1 MQFVDYYNYYYEY
14 STPVY
19 TSPVISIASLAL
31 SVLLIVA
38 MWVLFKKA
46 GKPGWAS
53 IVPFYNIYVL
63 YEITWGSGWRFLM
76 LLIPFY
82 NIILGIQTQVKLAKA
97 FGKGGGFAVGL
108 IFLPY
113 VFNPILAFSDA
124 AYLGVPGKNG
134 TYQQSQRQGYAPDA
148 DSYQRQDPYQQS
160 PYQQTNTYQQ
170 PQQPQDD
177 GFQVT
182 HCPNCGAR
190 VTGGKF
196 CENCGKP
203 L

>member
-1 MQFVDYYNYYYEY
+1 MYDYYDYYEY

-19 TSPVISIASLAL
+19 SSPVTSIISLAL
-31 SVLLIVA
+31 GVLLIVS
-38 MWVLFKKA
+38 MWMIFKKA
-46 GKPGWAS
+46 GKPGWAA
-53 IVPFYNIYVL
+53 IVPFYNIYVM

-76 LLIPFY
+76 LLIPLY
-82 NIILGIQTQVKLAKA
+82 NIILTIQTQVKLAKA

-113 VFNPILAFSDA
+113 VFQPILAFSDA
-124 AYLGVPGKNG
+124 AYLGVPGKEGYQQPPREGYAPNTG
-134 TYQQSQRQGYAPDA
+134 SYQQSAYQQTNTYQQ
-148 DSYQRQDPYQQS
+148 
-160 PYQQTNTYQQ
+160 NTYQQ
-170 PQQPQDD
+170 PQQPQDT

-182 HCPNCGAR
+182 HCPNCGAK
-190 VTGGKF
+190 VNGGKF

>member
-1 MQFVDYYNYYYEY
+1 MQYIDYYNYYYEY

-19 TSPVISIASLAL
+19 TSPAVSIASLAI

-38 MWVLFKKA
+38 MWMIFKKA

-53 IVPFYNIYVL
+53 IVPFYNIYVM

-82 NIILGIQTQVKLAKA
+82 NIVLAIQTQIKLAKA
-97 FGKGGGFAVGL
+97 FGKSGGFAVGL

-113 VFNPILAFSDA
+113 VFNPILGFDGST
-124 AYLGVPGKNG
+124 YLGVPGG
-134 TYQQSQRQGYAPDA
+134 GRQPEPEF
-148 DSYQRQDPYQQS
+148 R
-160 PYQQTNTYQQ
+160 
-170 PQQPQDD
+170 
-177 GFQVT
+177 VT
-182 HCPNCGAR
+182 FCPNCGAK
-190 VTGGKF
+190 VNGGKF

>member
-1 MQFVDYYNYYYEY
+1 MYDYYDYYEY

-19 TSPVISIASLAL
+19 SSPVTSIISLAL
-31 SVLLIVA
+31 GVLLIVS
-38 MWVLFKKA
+38 MWMIFKKA
-46 GKPGWAS
+46 GKPGWAA
-53 IVPFYNIYVL
+53 IVPFYNIYVE

-82 NIILGIQTQVKLAKA
+82 NIILAIQTQVKLAKA

-113 VFNPILAFSDA
+113 VFQPILAFSDA

-134 TYQQSQRQGYAPDA
+134 YQQPRQEGYAPNTGSYQQSNTYQQSD
-148 DSYQRQDPYQQS
+148 
-160 PYQQTNTYQQ
+160 YQQ
-170 PQQPQDD
+170 PQQPQDT

-182 HCPNCGAR
+182 HCPNCGAK
-190 VTGGKF
+190 VTAGSKF

>member
-1 MQFVDYYNYYYEY
+1 MYDYYDYYEY

-19 TSPVISIASLAL
+19 SSPVTSIISLAL
-31 SVLLIVA
+31 GVLLIVS
-38 MWVLFKKA
+38 MWMIFKKA
-46 GKPGWAS
+46 GKPGWAA
-53 IVPFYNIYVL
+53 IVPFYNIYVE

-82 NIILGIQTQVKLAKA
+82 NIILAIQTQVKLAKA

-113 VFNPILAFSDA
+113 VFQPILAFSDA

-134 TYQQSQRQGYAPDA
+134 YQQPRQEGYAPNTGSYQQSNTYQQSD
-148 DSYQRQDPYQQS
+148 
-160 PYQQTNTYQQ
+160 YQQ
-170 PQQPQDD
+170 PQQPQDT

-182 HCPNCGAR
+182 HCPNCGAK
-190 VTGGKF
+190 VEGSGKF
-196 CENCGKP
+196 CQNCGRP

>member
-1 MQFVDYYNYYYEY
+1 MYDYYDYYEY

-19 TSPVISIASLAL
+19 SSPVTSIISLAL
-31 SVLLIVA
+31 GVLLIES
-38 MWVLFKKA
+38 MWKIFKKA
-46 GKPGWAS
+46 GKPGWAA
-53 IVPFYNIYVL
+53 IVPFYNIYVE

-82 NIILGIQTQVKLAKA
+82 NIILAIQTQVKLAKA

-113 VFNPILAFSDA
+113 VFQPILAFSDA

-134 TYQQSQRQGYAPDA
+134 YQQPRQEGYAPNTGSYQQSNTYQQSD
-148 DSYQRQDPYQQS
+148 
-160 PYQQTNTYQQ
+160 YQQ
-170 PQQPQDD
+170 PQQPQDT

-182 HCPNCGAR
+182 HCPNCGAK
-190 VTGGKF
+190 VTAGSKF

>member
-1 MQFVDYYNYYYEY
+1 MQYVDYYDYYYEY
-14 STPVY
+14 TTPIY
-19 TSPVISIASLAL
+19 YNPVASIGSLAL

-38 MWVLFKKA
+38 MWMIFKKA
-46 GKPGWAS
+46 GKPGWAA

-82 NIILGIQTQVKLAKA
+82 NIVLGIQTQVKLAKA
-97 FGKGGGFAVGL
+97 FGKSGGFAVGL

-113 VFNPILAFSDA
+113 VFQPILGFDGS
-124 AYLGVPGKNG
+124 AYLGVPGKG
-134 TYQQSQRQGYAPDA
+134 GGRRVQREGYAPNSSA
-148 DSYQRQDPYQQS
+148 
-160 PYQQTNTYQQ
+160 YQQ
-170 PQQPQDD
+170 PEPE
-177 GFQVT
+177 FRVT
-182 HCPNCGAR
+182 FCPNCGAK
-190 VTGGKF
+190 VNGGKF

>member
-1 MQFVDYYNYYYEY
+1 MYDYYDYYEY

-19 TSPVISIASLAL
+19 SSPVTSIISLAL
-31 SVLLIVA
+31 GVLLIVS
-38 MWVLFKKA
+38 MWMIFKKA
-46 GKPGWAS
+46 GKPGWAA
-53 IVPFYNIYVL
+53 IVPFYNIYVE

-82 NIILGIQTQVKLAKA
+82 NIILAIQTQVKLAKA

-113 VFNPILAFSDA
+113 VFQPILAFSDA

-134 TYQQSQRQGYAPDA
+134 YQQPRQEGYAPNTG
-148 DSYQRQDPYQQS
+148 S
-160 PYQQTNTYQQ
+160 YQQTNTYQQ
-170 PQQPQDD
+170 SDYQQPQQPQQPQDT

-182 HCPNCGAR
+182 HCPNCGAK
-190 VTGGKF
+190 VTAGSKF

>member
-1 MQFVDYYNYYYEY
+1 MQYVDYYDYYYEY

-19 TSPVISIASLAL
+19 ASPVVSIASLAL
-31 SVLLIVA
+31 SVLLLVA

-46 GKPGWAS
+46 GKPGWAA
-53 IVPFYNIYVL
+53 IVPFYNIYVM

-82 NIILGIQTQVKLAKA
+82 NIVLGIQTQVKLAKA

-113 VFNPILAFSDA
+113 VFHPILAFDGSV
-124 AYLGVPGKNG
+124 YRGVSGKTDG
-134 TYQQSQRQGYAPDA
+134 GQRLQREGYAPDSG
-148 DSYQRQDPYQQS
+148 SYRQNDYQQD
-160 PYQQTNTYQQ
+160 TYQQ
-170 PQQPQDD
+170 PEDS
-177 GFQVT
+177 GFRVT

-190 VTGGKF
+190 VNGGKF

>member
-1 MQFVDYYNYYYEY
+1 MQYIDYYDYYYEY

-19 TSPVISIASLAL
+19 TSPVVSMASLAI

-38 MWVLFKKA
+38 MWKIFQKA
-46 GKPGWAS
+46 GKPGWAA
-53 IVPFYNIYVL
+53 IVPFYNSYVM

-82 NIILGIQTQVKLAKA
+82 NIILAIQTQVKLAKA

-113 VFNPILAFSDA
+113 VFEPILAFSDA

-134 TYQQSQRQGYAPDA
+134 AYQQSQREGYAPNA
-148 DSYQRQDPYQQS
+148 DSYQQ
-160 PYQQTNTYQQ
+160 NTYQQ
-170 PQQPQDD
+170 PEPE
-177 GFQVT
+177 FRVT
-182 HCPNCGAR
+182 FCPNCGAK
-190 VTGGKF
+190 VNGGKF

>member
-1 MQFVDYYNYYYEY
+1 MYDYYDYYDYYEY

-19 TSPVISIASLAL
+19 SSPVTSIISLAL
-31 SVLLIVA
+31 GVLLIVS
-38 MWVLFKKA
+38 MWMIFKKA
-46 GKPGWAS
+46 GKPGWAA
-53 IVPFYNIYVL
+53 IVPFYNIYVE

-82 NIILGIQTQVKLAKA
+82 NIILAIQTQVKLAKA

-113 VFNPILAFSDA
+113 VFQPILAFSDA

-134 TYQQSQRQGYAPDA
+134 YQQPPQEGYAPNTGSYQQANTYQQP
-148 DSYQRQDPYQQS
+148 
-160 PYQQTNTYQQ
+160 TYQQ
-170 PQQPQDD
+170 PQQPQDT

-182 HCPNCGAR
+182 HCPNCGAK
-190 VTGGKF
+190 VTAGSKF

>member
-1 MQFVDYYNYYYEY
+1 MQYIDYYNYYYEY
-14 STPVY
+14 SAPVY
-19 TSPVISIASLAL
+19 TSPVASIASLAI

-38 MWVLFKKA
+38 MWMIFKKA

-53 IVPFYNIYVL
+53 IVPFYNIYTM

-82 NIILGIQTQVKLAKA
+82 NIVLAIQTQIKLAKA
-97 FGKGGGFAVGL
+97 FGKSGGFAVGL

-113 VFNPILAFSDA
+113 VFNPILGFDGST
-124 AYLGVPGKNG
+124 YLGVPGSG
-134 TYQQSQRQGYAPDA
+134 QHEGYAPNSGD
-148 DSYQRQDPYQQS
+148 
-160 PYQQTNTYQQ
+160 YQQ
-170 PQQPQDD
+170 PEPE
-177 GFQVT
+177 FQVT
-182 HCPNCGAR
+182 FCPNCGAK
-190 VTGGKF
+190 VNGGKF

>member
-1 MQFVDYYNYYYEY
+1 MYDYYEYYEY

-19 TSPVISIASLAL
+19 SSPVTSIISLAL
-31 SVLLIVA
+31 GVLLIVS
-38 MWVLFKKA
+38 MWMIFKKA
-46 GKPGWAS
+46 GKPGWAA
-53 IVPFYNIYVL
+53 IVPFYNIYVE

-82 NIILGIQTQVKLAKA
+82 NIILAIQTQVKLAKA

-113 VFNPILAFSDA
+113 VFQPILAFSDA

-134 TYQQSQRQGYAPDA
+134 YQQPRQEGYAPNTGSYQQSNTYQQSD
-148 DSYQRQDPYQQS
+148 
-160 PYQQTNTYQQ
+160 YQQ
-170 PQQPQDD
+170 PQQPQDT

-182 HCPNCGAR
+182 HCPNCGAK
-190 VTGGKF
+190 VTAGSKF

>member
-1 MQFVDYYNYYYEY
+1 MYDYYDYYEY

-19 TSPVISIASLAL
+19 SSPVTSIISLAL
-31 SVLLIVA
+31 GVLLIVS
-38 MWVLFKKA
+38 MWMIFKKA
-46 GKPGWAS
+46 GKPGWAA
-53 IVPFYNIYVL
+53 IVPFYNIYVE

-82 NIILGIQTQVKLAKA
+82 NIILAIQTQVKLAKA

-113 VFNPILAFSDA
+113 VFQPILAFSDA

-134 TYQQSQRQGYAPDA
+134 YQQPRQEGYAPNTGSYQQSNTYQQSD
-148 DSYQRQDPYQQS
+148 
-160 PYQQTNTYQQ
+160 YQQ
-170 PQQPQDD
+170 PQDT

-182 HCPNCGAR
+182 HCPNCGAK
-190 VTGGKF
+190 VTAGSKF

>member
-1 MQFVDYYNYYYEY
+1 MQYVDYYDYYYEY
-14 STPVY
+14 SAPVY
-19 TSPVISIASLAL
+19 FSPAASIASLAL

-38 MWVLFKKA
+38 MWRIFQKA

-53 IVPFYNIYVL
+53 IVPFYNIV
-63 YEITWGSGWRFLM
+63 
-76 LLIPFY
+76 
-82 NIILGIQTQVKLAKA
+82 LGIQTQVKLAKA

-113 VFNPILAFSDA
+113 VFQPILAFSDA

-134 TYQQSQRQGYAPDA
+134 YQQPPQEGYAPNTGSYQQANTYQQP
-148 DSYQRQDPYQQS
+148 
-160 PYQQTNTYQQ
+160 TYQQ
-170 PQQPQDD
+170 PQQPQDT

-182 HCPNCGAR
+182 HCPNCGAK
-190 VTGGKF
+190 VTAGSKF

>member
-1 MQFVDYYNYYYEY
+1 MYDYYDYYEY

-19 TSPVISIASLAL
+19 SSPVTSIISLAL
-31 SVLLIVA
+31 GVLLIVS
-38 MWVLFKKA
+38 MWMIFKKA
-46 GKPGWAS
+46 GKPGWAA
-53 IVPFYNIYVL
+53 IVPFYNIYVE

-82 NIILGIQTQVKLAKA
+82 NIILAIQTQVKLAKA

-113 VFNPILAFSDA
+113 VFQPILAFSDA

-134 TYQQSQRQGYAPDA
+134 YQQPPQEGYAPNTG
-148 DSYQRQDPYQQS
+148 S
-160 PYQQTNTYQQ
+160 YQQTNTYQQ
-170 PQQPQDD
+170 PTYQQPQQPQDT

-182 HCPNCGAR
+182 HCPNCGAK
-190 VTGGKF
+190 VTAGSKF

>member
-1 MQFVDYYNYYYEY
+1 MQYIDYYDYYYEY

-19 TSPVISIASLAL
+19 TSPVVSIASLAI

-38 MWVLFKKA
+38 MWKIFQKA
-46 GKPGWAS
+46 GKPGWAA
-53 IVPFYNIYVL
+53 IVPFYNSYVM

-76 LLIPFY
+76 LLIPIY

-97 FGKGGGFAVGL
+97 FGKSGGFAVGL

-113 VFNPILAFSDA
+113 VFNPILGFDDA
-124 AYLGVPGKNG
+124 AYLGVPGKG
-134 TYQQSQRQGYAPDA
+134 GD
-148 DSYQRQDPYQQS
+148 
-160 PYQQTNTYQQ
+160 YQQ
-170 PQQPQDD
+170 PSREGYASAYQQPEPE
-177 GFQVT
+177 FRVT
-182 HCPNCGAR
+182 FCPNCGAK
-190 VTGGKF
+190 VNGGKF

>member
-1 MQFVDYYNYYYEY
+1 MYDYYDYYEY

-19 TSPVISIASLAL
+19 SSPVTSIISLAL
-31 SVLLIVA
+31 GVLLIVS
-38 MWVLFKKA
+38 MWMIFKKA
-46 GKPGWAS
+46 GKPGWAA
-53 IVPFYNIYVL
+53 IVPFYNIYVE

-82 NIILGIQTQVKLAKA
+82 NIILAIQTQVKLAKA

-113 VFNPILAFSDA
+113 VFQPILAFSDA

-134 TYQQSQRQGYAPDA
+134 YQQPRQEGYAPNTG
-148 DSYQRQDPYQQS
+148 SYRQNDYQKD
-160 PYQQTNTYQQ
+160 TYQQ
-170 PQQPQDD
+170 PEDS
-177 GFQVT
+177 GFRVT
-182 HCPNCGAR
+182 HCPNCGAK
-190 VTGGKF
+190 VEGSGKF

>member
-1 MQFVDYYNYYYEY
+1 MYDYYDYYEY

-19 TSPVISIASLAL
+19 SSPVTSIISLAL
-31 SVLLIVA
+31 GVLLIVS
-38 MWVLFKKA
+38 MWMIFKKA
-46 GKPGWAS
+46 GKPGWAA
-53 IVPFYNIYVL
+53 IVPFYNIYVE

-82 NIILGIQTQVKLAKA
+82 NIILAIQTQVKLAKA

-113 VFNPILAFSDA
+113 VFQPILAFSDA

-134 TYQQSQRQGYAPDA
+134 YQQPRQEGYAPNTG
-148 DSYQRQDPYQQS
+148 S
-160 PYQQTNTYQQ
+160 YQQTNTYQQ
-170 PQQPQDD
+170 SDYQQPQQPQDT

-182 HCPNCGAR
+182 HCPNCGAK
-190 VTGGKF
+190 VTAGSKF

>member
-1 MQFVDYYNYYYEY
+1 MYDYYDYYEY

-19 TSPVISIASLAL
+19 SSPVTSIISLAL
-31 SVLLIVA
+31 GVLLIVS
-38 MWVLFKKA
+38 MWMIFKKA
-46 GKPGWAS
+46 GKPGWAA
-53 IVPFYNIYVL
+53 IVPFYNIYVE
-63 YEITWGSGWRFLM
+63 YEITWGSGWRCLM

-82 NIILGIQTQVKLAKA
+82 NIILAIQTQVKLAKA

-113 VFNPILAFSDA
+113 VFQPILAFSDA

-134 TYQQSQRQGYAPDA
+134 YQQPRQEGYAPNTGSYQQTGTYQQSD
-148 DSYQRQDPYQQS
+148 
-160 PYQQTNTYQQ
+160 YQQ
-170 PQQPQDD
+170 PQQPQDT

-182 HCPNCGAR
+182 HCPNCGAK
-190 VTGGKF
+190 VTVGSKF